1 MKDIAAGLAAL
12 GRGPDT
18 MLVHMAPGE
27 VAGLQSL
34 AKAHGGSLTLNPH
47 TGLPEAGFL
56 SNILP
61 ALAAAAAIYFTGGA
75 AAGAGAA
82 GAGAAGA
89 GAAGAGGL
97 FGLGSTAA
105 GTGAL
110 AGAATGALTNK
121 ENPLMGAVM
130 GGLSGWGMGGAM
142 GALGQTGAEAINAAN
157 AASDKAIAE
166 AVLAEGS
173 TPGAFSATG
182 LGQLPTP
189 GAFSAT
195 GIATPPATAA
205 QNYAAGLKQ
214 LTTPDGLS
222 QFGTALGKQYG
233 NKYGQM
239 AAGIGALGALGGFE
253 QPKTMQL
260 PEEKRSDARLA
271 QPFRRPYDPT
281 APGGYY
287 FTDYGTLRPTYAA
300 KGGEMHSA
308 PQLED
313 GGFVLTKR
321 AIDGIGGGSN
331 EAGQRR
337 AAAGLGAI
345 PIRGPGTGTSDSLLT
360 TIDGKYPARISNGE
374 AYVPRDQVKRRGGA
388 KKFYS
393 LMKQAEKAARA

>member
-1 MKDIAAGLAAL
+1 MGDIIRQIHKDTTMKDIAAGLAAL

-82 GAGAAGA
+82 GAG
-89 GAAGAGGL
+89 GL
-97 FGLGSTAA
+97 FGLGSA

-142 GALGQTGAEAINAAN
+142 GALGQTGAGAINAAN
-157 AASDKAIAE
+157 AASDKAIGE

-173 TPGAFSATG
+173 SPGAFS
-182 LGQLPTP
+182 
-189 GAFSAT
+189 
-195 GIATPPATAA
+195 PPVTAA
-205 QNYAAGLKQ
+205 QNYAAGLGQ

-300 KGGEMHSA
+300 KGGEMHSV